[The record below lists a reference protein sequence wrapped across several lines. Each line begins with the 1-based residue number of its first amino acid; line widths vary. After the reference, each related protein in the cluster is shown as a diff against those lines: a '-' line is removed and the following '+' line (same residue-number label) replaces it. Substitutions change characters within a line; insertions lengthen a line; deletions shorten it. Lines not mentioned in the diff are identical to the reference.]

1 MHVIHKKT
9 TLIPSEI
16 SAIERL
22 IDMCNTHDSLHMR
35 IEKSMLCERPGNMV
49 NDYLY
54 YEDGQLVGYLSADS
68 WGKKDKEIT
77 GMVHPD
83 YRRRGIG
90 RALFEAAREEYKR
103 NGVQMLIFVCEH
115 ASQSGR
121 AFLETT
127 GAEHAYS
134 EHYMVLGN
142 FKERGQVKEGLEM
155 RLATESDI
163 PAITTILATDTGNV
177 EEVKAW
183 VTDAMKDPH
192 QRTYFATLH
201 GKPLGCV
208 RLDFMEK
215 VTGIYGFEVRLGYRG
230 LGYGRQMLE
239 QLISIARAESDRPVI
254 LEVLTDNTN
263 AIGLYHSVGF
273 EIRTTY
279 DYYELPLLLRQATD
293 KPFACHS
300 ERSEES
306 TSSRAEILRFAQND
320 NEAAQ

>member
-49 NDYLY
+49 NDYLN

-115 ASQSGR
+115 ASQS
-121 AFLETT
+121 
-127 GAEHAYS
+127 
-134 EHYMVLGN
+134 
-142 FKERGQVKEGLEM
+142 
-155 RLATESDI
+155 
-163 PAITTILATDTGNV
+163 
-177 EEVKAW
+177 
-183 VTDAMKDPH
+183 
-192 QRTYFATLH
+192 
-201 GKPLGCV
+201 
-208 RLDFMEK
+208 
-215 VTGIYGFEVRLGYRG
+215 
-230 LGYGRQMLE
+230 
-239 QLISIARAESDRPVI
+239 
-254 LEVLTDNTN
+254 
-263 AIGLYHSVGF
+263 
-273 EIRTTY
+273 
-279 DYYELPLLLRQATD
+279 
-293 KPFACHS
+293 
-300 ERSEES
+300 
-306 TSSRAEILRFAQND
+306 
-320 NEAAQ
+320 

>member
-1 MHVIHKKT
+1 MQDIAKKT
-9 TLIPSEI
+9 SLTPSEI
-16 SAIERL
+16 SAIEQL
-22 IDMCNTHDSLHMR
+22 IVICNTHDKLHMR
-35 IEKSMLCERPGNMV
+35 IEPTMLRERPGNMA
-49 NDYLY
+49 NDFLY

-68 WGKKDKEIT
+68 WGRKDKEIT

-90 RALFEAAREEYKR
+90 RALFEAAKEEYQR

-115 ASQSGR
+115 SSQSGR

-127 GAEHAYS
+127 DAEHAYS
-134 EHYMVLGN
+134 EHYMELGN

-192 QRTYFATLH
+192 QHTYFATLH
-201 GKPLGCV
+201 DKPLGCA

-239 QLISIARAESDRPVI
+239 QLIHIARAGSDKPVI

-279 DYYELPLLLRQATD
+279 DYYELPILLGQAT
-293 KPFACHS
+293 
-300 ERSEES
+300 
-306 TSSRAEILRFAQND
+306 
-320 NEAAQ
+320 